1 MDSSNNNQENLTCC
15 TPLTEES
22 DSLKHL
28 KPMLIIGLFVYFGII
43 FLDLFYLGDFQLFE
57 YSFLCIMLYFFIVN
71 RCFMIFPMI
80 TILLIYNVVG
90 IALPNLGVIVQNKFE
105 KSSKADSIIKFII
118 YFFMIIFNC
127 FLFYIGFNA
136 YKEIFYLLKNRIQN
150 NPNLIPSYMAGNGQ
164 YNNNNNYNGNS
175 GYNYNANNNNN
186 NQSKGFKAFSG
197 KGYVVGSS

>member
-71 RCFMIFPMI
+71 RCFMII
-80 TILLIYNVVG
+80 DL
-90 IALPNLGVIVQNKFE
+90 
-105 KSSKADSIIKFII
+105 
-118 YFFMIIFNC
+118 
-127 FLFYIGFNA
+127 
-136 YKEIFYLLKNRIQN
+136 
-150 NPNLIPSYMAGNGQ
+150 
-164 YNNNNNYNGNS
+164 
-175 GYNYNANNNNN
+175 
-186 NQSKGFKAFSG
+186 
-197 KGYVVGSS
+197 